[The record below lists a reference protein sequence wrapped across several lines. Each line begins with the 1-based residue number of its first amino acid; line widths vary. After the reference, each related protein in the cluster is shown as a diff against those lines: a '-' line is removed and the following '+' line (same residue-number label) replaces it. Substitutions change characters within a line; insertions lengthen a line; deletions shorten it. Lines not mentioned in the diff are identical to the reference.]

1 MTLTLSIWAIFILI
15 SVILYKDLMFTEN
28 GILLILNS
36 LCFLFTATSLAY
48 LIGCLIKNEN
58 VISGIQ
64 NVISLGLS
72 FISGCF
78 VPIEWLD
85 TNIINFSKI
94 FPSYWFI
101 QGNYEITKLST
112 FNYETIQPVIQNCGI
127 ILAFGI
133 IYFSISKIIIAK
145 KVKN

>member
-1 MTLTLSIWAIFILI
+1 M
-15 SVILYKDLMFTEN
+15 
-28 GILLILNS
+28 
-36 LCFLFTATSLAY
+36 
-48 LIGCLIKNEN
+48 
-58 VISGIQ
+58 
-64 NVISLGLS
+64 GLS

-101 QGNYEITKLST
+101 QGNYDITKLST

-127 ILAFGI
+127 ILVFGI
-133 IYFSISKIIIAK
+133 IYFMIGRMIVSRKSS
-145 KVKN
+145 

>member
-1 MTLTLSIWAIFILI
+1 M
-15 SVILYKDLMFTEN
+15 
-28 GILLILNS
+28 
-36 LCFLFTATSLAY
+36 
-48 LIGCLIKNEN
+48 
-58 VISGIQ
+58 
-64 NVISLGLS
+64 GLS
-72 FISGCF
+72 FISVCF

-101 QGNYEITKLST
+101 QGNYDITKLST